1 MLSDRAAIDVDD
13 LLKVILV
20 LVVIWLVLEIF
31 DTILSITLGL
41 FGPLRPVIGLV
52 VLALIVLWL
61 FDRI

>member
-1 MLSDRAAIDVDD
+1 MSSERAAIDVDD

-20 LVVIWLVLEIF
+20 LVVIWLALEIL
-31 DTILSITLGL
+31 DSLLSITLGL

-61 FDRI
+61 LDRI